1 MNFLKELL
9 QLQQQQ
15 SLIQISDKLSLSN
28 YEKEQYIKKY
38 NKRNYCLVKVC
49 NCKIRDNR
57 VKNSDLL
64 SNLVCDHN
72 PSLSR

>member
-1 MNFLKELL
+1 MEFLKELL
-9 QLQQQQ
+9 QIQHHQM
-15 SLIQISDKLSLSN
+15 LIQISDKLTLS
-28 YEKEQYIKKY
+28 EFDKEQFIKKY

-64 SNLVCDHN
+64 SNIVCDHN